1 MPDTGA
7 CLGLCPSGIKNK
19 RGRVKRERRNMSGKC
34 FLRLENIAK
43 SFDENCVLKNVN
55 FSMEE
60 GEVRALLGENGAGKS
75 TMIKIIAGVHKPTSG
90 KIYIDDVETVISN
103 PKEGLDKGI
112 SVIYQ
117 ELDLLPALTVVEN
130 IFLGIEIK
138 TKMGTLDKAKMSRM
152 VQEYFDSMNI
162 SIDIWEKVGELPI
175 ASQQMVAIAK
185 AVEHDARLLIMDEPS
200 SSLTNKELE
209 VLYKQIRLLKERNV
223 AVIYI
228 SHRLEEVY
236 EICDT
241 VTILRDGIMIDT
253 RKVSEIERAE
263 MVALMIGR
271 EISEDRINMRRD
283 FDAPAILSVK
293 NICLHRFLKDVSFDV
308 KRGEIFGILGL
319 VGSGAI
325 ELGKVLYGVIPADSG
340 EIRVSEKLLY
350 MKLPADALEN
360 SISYVP
366 DERRAQGLFPLLS
379 VEQNSV
385 ITSIRNYTNRFG
397 FLDHKKVSIAF
408 MEYVDQF
415 GIKISGAGQQ
425 IRYLSGGNQ
434 QKALIA
440 RALLGNTDIIILSCP
455 TKGIDVGSK
464 FDIYSILLDCAKQ
477 GKTIIAVSQEITE
490 LVRICDRILMLKDGE
505 VYHEYTGEEIS
516 ETLIYHDLLAEGRE
530 IQ

>member
-1 MPDTGA
+1 
-7 CLGLCPSGIKNK
+7 
-19 RGRVKRERRNMSGKC
+19 MSGKS

-43 SFDENCVLKNVN
+43 SFSHNLVLKDVH
-55 FSMEE
+55 FSIEP

-75 TMIKIIAGVHKPTSG
+75 TMIKIIAGVHKPDSG
-90 KIYIDDVETVISN
+90 KIYIDEKEVVIAN
-103 PKEGLDKGI
+103 PKEGLDQGI

-117 ELDLLPALTVVEN
+117 ELDLLPALMVVQN
-130 IFLGIEIK
+130 IFLGIERK
-138 TKMGTLDKAKMSRM
+138 DRFGMLDKKAMERM
-152 VQEYFDSMNI
+152 VQDYFDSMEI
-162 SIDIWEKVGELPI
+162 SIDLHAKVGDLPI

-185 AVEHDARLLIMDEPS
+185 AVEHEARLLIMDEPS

-209 VLYKQIRLLKERNV
+209 VLYRQIRQLKARNV

-241 VTILRDGIMIDT
+241 VTILRDGVMIDT
-253 RKVSEIERAE
+253 REVSKIDRHE
-263 MVALMIGR
+263 MVTLMIGR
-271 EISEDRINMRRD
+271 EINEDRMNQRKS
-283 FDAPAILSVK
+283 FDGPVILSARE
-293 NICLHRFLKDVSFDV
+293 ICLGRLLHQVSFDV

-325 ELGKVLYGVIPADSG
+325 ELGKVLYGVLPIDSG
-340 EIRVSEKLLY
+340 EITVAGERLQ
-350 MKLPADALEN
+350 MKMPADALHQ

-366 DERRAQGLFPLLS
+366 DERRAHGIFPLLS

-385 ITSIRNYTNRFG
+385 ITSIYQYTNRLG
-397 FLDHKKVSIAF
+397 FLDHKKVSAAF
-408 MEYVDQF
+408 VEYVDRF
-415 GIKISGAGQQ
+415 GIKIASPHQPIQ
-425 IRYLSGGNQ
+425 YLSGGNQ

-440 RALLGNTDIIILSCP
+440 RTLLSNTDIIILSCP

-464 FDIYSILLDCAKQ
+464 FDIYSILLDCANQ

-505 VYHEYTGEEIS
+505 VYHEYTEDEIS

-530 IQ
+530 KS